1 MMPELTQRWMTD
13 GFAQPE
19 SPAYDPTRGV
29 IYVSNMT
36 DSTIPVPD
44 HGDGF
49 LTKLDTDGA
58 TIEPKWLTGL
68 SQVKNIAVH
77 GDWLYAADSHALVV
91 IDIDAA
97 TIVARYDA
105 PNSMYID
112 GVAVHPN
119 GDVYV
124 GDLGKN
130 TIWRLTPDGGWA
142 PWLESDL
149 LHHPDGLIAEE
160 DRLIAVGF
168 GGLGPFRTDP
178 DEPETGYLSAIGLA
192 DRSVTPIGD
201 GTPIGH
207 LDGLAAH
214 PAGGYLATDS
224 INGALFTIDDA
235 GRTRLVHDFPSTSGP
250 ADIDVIADLG
260 LVLVAMLFENAV
272 RAFELPDLYE
282 GQSR

>member
-1 MMPELTQRWMTD
+1 MPELVLRWATE

-19 SPAYDPTRGV
+19 SPAHDPKRGV

-49 LTKLDTDGA
+49 VSKLATDG
-58 TIEPKWLTGL
+58 TMIESRWVTGL
-68 SQVKNIAVH
+68 NQVKNIAVQ
-77 GDWLYAADSHALVV
+77 GDLLYAADSHALVV

-97 TIVARYDA
+97 TIIDHYDT

-112 GVAVHPN
+112 GVAVHPD

-142 PWLESDL
+142 PWLTSEL
-149 LHHPDGLIAEE
+149 LHHPDGLIAEQN
-160 DRLIAVGF
+160 RLLAVGF

-178 DEPETGYLSAIGLA
+178 DEPETGYLSAISLTDGTVA
-192 DRSVTPIGD
+192 PIGD
-201 GTPIGH
+201 GKPIGH
-207 LDGLAAH
+207 LDGLTAH
-214 PAGGYLATDS
+214 PAGGYLVTDS
-224 INGALFTIDDA
+224 INGALFFIDDV

-260 LVLVAMLFENAV
+260 LVLVAMLWENAV
-272 RAFELPDLYE
+272 RAFELHELNE
-282 GQSR
+282 GMSK